1 MTYEYENDVVS
12 ELKQMGVDYQ
22 SNGYFN
28 MSIELE
34 EIYRKAKAF
43 DEIKERFE
51 KEYKAEVFEES
62 LYHPEN
68 FDNSEFLIDVEHIL
82 YFEDVRYVEIKE
94 DE

>member
-1 MTYEYENDVVS
+1 MAYEYENDVVS

-43 DEIKERFE
+43 DEIREIE
-51 KEYKAEVFEES
+51 KTSDITGYHEDAESYMYE
-62 LYHPEN
+62 
-68 FDNSEFLIDVEHIL
+68 VEHVIEK
-82 YFEDVRYVEIKE
+82 YDMEDKRNA
-94 DE
+94 